1 MGDGTLAERDIT
13 EVFQEL
19 SQRSWTG
26 LLRLERSGSR
36 IGVTVEEGRLVFA
49 SSSNTDHR
57 LGPLLLRSGTISLR
71 QMEDAVRKLA
81 SGKRFGTILVEG
93 GFLEPKDLVKGV
105 IDQTRDIIL
114 HAFEWD
120 SGDYHLE
127 EGAAPGES
135 ITLNISTPQL
145 ILEGISR
152 IEAWHRV
159 EKGCGD
165 LESRWAVQE
174 GTDALLRGLPLSPE
188 QRGLLGAIDGARDLE
203 ALCGQSPIPDFE
215 VCRTLWAFRVI
226 GLARRLDAAAPL
238 DEDGLEYVLPL
249 EEEDGGS

>member
-1 MGDGTLAERDIT
+1 VTGGGRLAERDIT
-13 EVFQEL
+13 EIFQEL
-19 SQRSWTG
+19 SQQGWTG

-49 SSSNTDHR
+49 SSSNHDHR
-57 LGPLLLRSGTISLR
+57 LGPLLLRRGAITRR
-71 QMEDAVRKLA
+71 QMETAVRGLA
-81 SGKRFGTILVEG
+81 PGKRFGTILVER
-93 GFLEPKDLVKGV
+93 GFLEPKELVKGV
-105 IDQTRDIIL
+105 IDQTRNIIL

-120 SGDYHLE
+120 SGDYSLE
-127 EGAAPGES
+127 EGAASGES

-159 EKGCGD
+159 EQGCGD
-165 LESRWAVQE
+165 LESRWVVQD
-174 GTDALLRGLPLSPE
+174 GTDVVLRGLPLAPE
-188 QRGLLGAIDGARDLE
+188 QLGLLGAIDGSRDLE
-203 ALCGQSPIPDFE
+203 ALCGQSLLPDFE

-238 DEDGLEYVLPL
+238 DDDGLEYILPA
-249 EEEDGGS
+249 EGEGGG

>member
-1 MGDGTLAERDIT
+1 MADRTLADHDIT
-13 EVFQEL
+13 EIVQDL

-49 SSSNTDHR
+49 SSSNVDHR
-57 LGPLLLRSGTISLR
+57 LGPLLLRRGAITLR
-71 QMEDAVRKLA
+71 QMEDAVAKLA
-81 SGKRFGTILVEG
+81 PGKRFGTILVEG

-105 IDQTRDIIL
+105 VDQTREIIL

-120 SGDYHLE
+120 SGEYHLE

-159 EKGCGD
+159 AKGCGD
-165 LESRWAVQE
+165 LESRWATRE
-174 GTDALLRGLPLSPE
+174 GTDNLLRGLPLAPG
-188 QRGLLGAIDGARDLE
+188 QLGLLEAIDGTRDLE
-203 ALCGQSPIPDFE
+203 ALCAQSELTDFE

-238 DEDGLEYVLPL
+238 DEDGLEYVLPA
-249 EEEDGGS
+249 EGEDGG

>member
-13 EVFQEL
+13 EVFQDL
-19 SQRSWTG
+19 SQRGWSG
-26 LLRLERSGSR
+26 QLRLEQAGSR

-57 LGPLLLRSGTISLR
+57 LGPLLLRRGVISLR
-71 QMEDAVRKLA
+71 QMEDAVRRLA
-81 SGKRFGTILVEG
+81 PGKRFGTILVER

-105 IDQTRDIIL
+105 VDQTRAIIL

-127 EGAAPGES
+127 EGAAPAES

-152 IEAWHRV
+152 IEGWHRV
-159 EKGCGD
+159 ERGCGD
-165 LESRWAVQE
+165 LESRWVVQE
-174 GTDALLRGLPLSPE
+174 GADALLRGLSLAPE
-188 QRGLLGAIDGARDLE
+188 QLGLLGAIDGSRSLE
-203 ALCGQSPIPDFE
+203 ALCAQSPLPDFE

-238 DEDGLEYVLPL
+238 DEDGLEYVLPA
-249 EEEDGGS
+249 EGEDGGP

>member
-1 MGDGTLAERDIT
+1 MDRGSLAERDIT

-26 LLRLERSGSR
+26 LLRLERSGFR

-57 LGPLLLRSGTISLR
+57 LGPLLLRRGAITRR
-71 QMEDAVRKLA
+71 QMEDAVRALA
-81 SGKRFGTILVEG
+81 PGKRFGTILVER

-105 IDQTRDIIL
+105 VDQTRNIIL
-114 HAFEWD
+114 YAFEWD
-120 SGDYHLE
+120 GGDYHLQ
-127 EGAAPGES
+127 EGAAPSES

-159 EKGCGD
+159 EKGSGD
-165 LESRWAVQE
+165 LESRWLVGEKA
-174 GTDALLRGLPLSPE
+174 DALLRGLTLTAE
-188 QRGLLGAIDGARDLE
+188 QRSLLGAIDGTRDLE
-203 ALCGQSPIPDFE
+203 ALCAQSSLPDFE
-215 VCRTLWAFRVI
+215 VCRALWAFRVI
-226 GLARRLDAAAPL
+226 GVARRLDAAAPL
-238 DEDGLEYVLPL
+238 DEDGLEYVLPAEGEG
-249 EEEDGGS
+249 EE